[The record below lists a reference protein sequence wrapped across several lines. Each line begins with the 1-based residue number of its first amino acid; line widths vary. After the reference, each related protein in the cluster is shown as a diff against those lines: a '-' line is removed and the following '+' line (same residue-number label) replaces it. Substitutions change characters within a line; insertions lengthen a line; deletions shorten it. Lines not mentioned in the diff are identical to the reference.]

1 MSFVKSLSI
10 KKELD
15 EEVKKQHRQILLGV
29 LIGVSMETP
38 RDTGRA
44 RYNWIISHK
53 VVDTTQLPKP
63 SSSSQGSS
71 TAIRNGKVVAEKTQ
85 PYTVS
90 YIQNNLPY
98 INRLNEGWSQQRGA
112 RYVEAIISKVV
123 NRVGGTFTDN

>member
-1 MSFVKSLSI
+1 MSFFKNLSI

-15 EEVKKQHRQILLGV
+15 EAVRKQQRQILLGV
-29 LIGVSMETP
+29 LTGVAMETP

-53 VVDTTQLPKP
+53 VVNTTQLPKP
-63 SSSSQGSS
+63 ANKNVGGA
-71 TAIRNGKVVAEKTQ
+71 TAIRNGKIEIEKTQ

-112 RYVEAIISKVV
+112 RFVEAIISKVV
-123 NRVGGTFTDN
+123 NRIGGSFSDN